1 MVKEIEFIREEKDFE
16 DVDRD
21 ILEIFDEQLICMER
35 LYGVVDRSEMRTQKL
50 RERAL
55 LLEIKLK
62 RIGRKLSP
70 LFFEERRSYILRKQ
84 KFRLR

>member
-1 MVKEIEFIREEKDFE
+1 MSKKEYIKEEQDFE
-16 DVDRD
+16 GVDKD
-21 ILEIFDEQLICMER
+21 ILIVFDEQVIHMER
-35 LYGVVDRSEMRTQKL
+35 LYQDVDANEMITQEL
-50 RERAL
+50 REKAL

-70 LFFEERRSYILRKQ
+70 LFFEERRSYLLRKQ